1 LKLTVYAH
9 IKLTPNHK
17 LVLLNMINKEKFREN
32 FQYYDKEVVVQV
44 MDIFNNEY
52 PQALQELQQSIAVLD
67 FPTLNRKAHGL
78 KGVVAYMSTELSGLC
93 HELEQKGAEQ
103 NSEGLQPTY
112 NLLQEG
118 ILELVDELKLLRTE
132 YEE

>member
-1 LKLTVYAH
+1 
-9 IKLTPNHK
+9 
-17 LVLLNMINKEKFREN
+17 MINREKFKEN

-52 PQALQELQQSIAVLD
+52 PHALQELQQSIAVLD

-78 KGVVAYMSTELSGLC
+78 KGVVAYMSPELSGLC

-103 NSEGLQPTY
+103 NSDGLQPTY
-112 NLLQEG
+112 NLLQDG
-118 ILELVDELKLLRTE
+118 ILELVDELKIMRTE
-132 YEE
+132 YED